1 MLAIVLPPFRDV
13 RGGDGFAGGWDFQL
27 DDRAGRGDGGGRGSL
42 HNRRCGDRSGLI
54 TGNAGD
60 QGADGDFLALAD
72 EDFEDAIRGGF
83 ELIGNLVGFEGDEDL
98 ALFNGIAV
106 FLVPAGD
113 IGGGD
118 GFASGR
124 NFDVE

>member
-1 MLAIVLPPFRDV
+1 MIAIVLPPFRDV
-13 RGGDGFAGGWDFQL
+13 RGGDGFAGGGDFQL
-27 DDRAGRGDGGGRGSL
+27 DDRAGFNDWSSHGCLNDQSSRGRGG
-42 HNRRCGDRSGLI
+42 NFTGD
-54 TGNAGD
+54 AGD
-60 QGADGDFLALAD
+60 QGADGNFLAFAD
-72 EDFEDAIRGGF
+72 EDFKNAICCGF
-83 ELIGNLVGFEGDEDL
+83 ELVRNLVGFEGNEDV

-113 IGGGD
+113 VGGGD